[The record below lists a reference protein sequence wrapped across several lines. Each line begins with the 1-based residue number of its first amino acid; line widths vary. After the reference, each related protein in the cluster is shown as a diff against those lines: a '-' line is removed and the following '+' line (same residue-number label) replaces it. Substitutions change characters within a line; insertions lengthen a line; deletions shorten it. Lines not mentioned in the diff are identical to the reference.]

1 MSDIYAGIDLGTDSI
16 KIIVCEKINQ
26 KYHVLACTSSPSAGI
41 INGFVSDMKSAVSS
55 CKNAVRE
62 ASEALGTR
70 ITKVVASVPPEN
82 CTMDIVS
89 GEADVLD
96 YNNISGTDI
105 SNVLQDALK
114 DINFEEEELVTVM
127 PINFNIDDETS
138 VHDPKGLKGSKLSA
152 RVVVSTTPKEPLYR
166 LLEVLKL
173 AGLETVDICYSSFG
187 DYYCMKDKKND
198 EVVGAVINIGEDAT
212 NISIF
217 NRGIQIK
224 HGMIPIGSKNVDK
237 DLTYVYKCKLSDS
250 RILKEKFALAMASY
264 ADANEEW
271 ELVIDKDEKKVVN
284 QLAVSKVVEARVR
297 ELLSVSKNEIK
308 NLTNREI
315 RYIIITGGL
324 SELAGF
330 QYLVEQ
336 EFGFVAK
343 ICNLTT
349 MGIRHNKYSSCYG
362 ILKYFNDKLDLRGKA
377 YNMFS
382 EDDVEKMKKVDASE
396 ITNNIQDKVF
406 GHYFND

>member
-1 MSDIYAGIDLGTDSI
+1 MSDIYTGIDLGSDSI
-16 KIIVCEKINQ
+16 KIIVSEKVNE
-26 KYHVLACTSSPSAGI
+26 KYHVLACSSTPSSGI
-41 INGFVSDMKSAVSS
+41 KNGFISDMKSAVASV
-55 CKNAVRE
+55 KNAVRE
-62 ASEALGTR
+62 ASEALGMK
-70 ITKVVASVPPEN
+70 ITKVVACVPPED

-89 GEADVLD
+89 GEVDVLD
-96 YNNISGTDI
+96 ASNISGTDV

-114 DINFEEEELVTVM
+114 DIDFDEEELVTAM
-127 PINFNIDDETS
+127 PITFNIDDETS
-138 VHDPKGLKGSKLSA
+138 VHDPKGLKGTKLSA

-166 LLEVLKL
+166 ILEVLKL
-173 AGLETVDICYSSFG
+173 AGLETIDICYSSFG
-187 DYYCMKDKKND
+187 DYYCMKEEKYD
-198 EVVGAVINIGEDAT
+198 EVVGAVINIGEEIT

-224 HGMIPIGSKNVDK
+224 HGTVPMGSKNVDK

-250 RILKEKFALAMASY
+250 RNMKERFAFALSSY
-264 ADANEEW
+264 ADASEEW
-271 ELVIDKDEKKVVN
+271 ELLIDKNEKKVVN
-284 QLAVSKVVEARVR
+284 QLGVSKVVEARVQ
-297 ELLSVSKNEIK
+297 ELLNVSKNEIK

-343 ICNLTT
+343 VCNLNT

-362 ILKYFNDKLDLRGKA
+362 ILKYFHDKLDLRGKS

-382 EDDVEKMKKVDASE
+382 EVDVENMSKVDSSD
-396 ITNNIQDKVF
+396 IINNISGKVF
-406 GHYFND
+406 GHFFDN

>member
-1 MSDIYAGIDLGTDSI
+1 MSDIYAGIDLGSDSI

-26 KYHVLACTSSPSAGI
+26 KYHVLACTSSPSTGI
-41 INGFVSDMKSAVSS
+41 KNGFISDMKSAVSS
-55 CKNAVRE
+55 VKNAVRDINDL
-62 ASEALGTR
+62 LGMR
-70 ITKVVASVPPEN
+70 VTKVVACVPPDG
-82 CTMDIVS
+82 CTMDIVT

-96 YNNISGTDI
+96 YNNISGTDV

-114 DINFEEEELVTVM
+114 EINFEEDELVTAM

-138 VHDPKGLKGSKLSA
+138 VHDPKGMKGSKISA
-152 RVVVSTTPKEPLYR
+152 RVVVSTTPKEALYR
-166 LLEVLKL
+166 ILEVLKL
-173 AGLETVDICYSSFG
+173 AGLETIDICYSSFG
-187 DYYCMKDKKND
+187 DYYSMNDKKYD
-198 EVVGAVINIGEDAT
+198 EVVGAVINIGEEAT

-224 HGMIPIGSKNVDK
+224 HGMIPIGSKHVDK
-237 DLTYVYKCKLSDS
+237 DLTYVYKCKLSES
-250 RILKEKFALAMASY
+250 RALKEKFAVALASY
-264 ADANEEW
+264 ADVNEVYA
-271 ELVIDKDEKKVVN
+271 LPIDKDEVKEVN
-284 QLAVSKVVEARVR
+284 QLSVSKVVEARVQ
-297 ELLSVSKNEIK
+297 ELLNVSKNEIK

-343 ICNLTT
+343 VCNLTT

-362 ILKYFNDKLDLRGKA
+362 IIKYFNDKLDLRGKT

-382 EDDVEKMKKVDASE
+382 EEDVEKMSKVDASLVE
-396 ITNNIQDKVF
+396 NNIGKVF
-406 GHYFND
+406 GHFFDN